1 MTKMRISKYLF
12 ASLLTLA
19 VVVGASADDDSVVID
34 GVTYQVVPNGDEPYA
49 WIYDARQAPIT
60 DFTIPETVEIDG
72 VEYPVARIRGYAF
85 NENPTLSSI
94 TFNNNMRAIEIGS
107 FRDCPNLQTVTWPNL
122 TGPNITE
129 MGRVVFGGCKRLK
142 SIWVP
147 GNLTELPGAIFS
159 SCDSLESVYIS
170 SNTLKKIGDE
180 AFGGCPRLTTVILS
194 APNLETIGASA
205 FAYCTALTSI
215 SIPANV
221 TTISRRAFARCFEL
235 AEVTLPR
242 RLTTMDELAFEY
254 TKLTSLDIPDSCATI
269 GREAFSLSDLEAI
282 TLPGEL
288 SSIGNSCFWSCVS
301 SRNSPAGSESKI
313 VNLQPRPLD
322 VDSDA
327 FDYQRLYPDL
337 TNLYVPRTSVEAYRN
352 SAGWGFFTHI
362 IPCDSIYLSG
372 CRYRMDVDGYR
383 LALYKQNLDRNMT
396 ELTIPAAE
404 MVPYS
409 DGSYV
414 PYAVTAL
421 CGETFRDL
429 ANLKSV
435 TLNEVD
441 SLGYGVFSGCS
452 ALTTIK
458 TDRLRYIGQ
467 RAFEYCSNIKA
478 LDLPATLEK
487 MESSAFVG
495 NNNIE
500 RVTVRA
506 AAPPVTY
513 YSAFNI
519 PVYENATL
527 YVPAE
532 SIEQYRAANGWKEFA
547 NIEAIVDAIKGD
559 INGDESIDGN
569 DVSALLEMVLAGG
582 VTVAQ
587 KAVADVRGDGAVD
600 GNDVSALLEMVLA
613 GE

>member
-12 ASLLTLA
+12 ASLLTLV

-49 WIYDARQAPIT
+49 WIYDAREAPIT

-159 SCDSLESVYIS
+159 NCDSLESVYIS

-180 AFGGCPRLTTVILS
+180 AFSGCLRLTTVILS

-242 RLTTMDELAFEY
+242 RLTSLDELAFEY
-254 TKLTSLDIPDSCATI
+254 TKLTALDIPDSCATI
-269 GREAFSLSDLEAI
+269 GKEAFSFSEVMTI

-288 SSIGNSCFWSCVS
+288 SALGNSCFWGCLS
-301 SRNSPAGSESKI
+301 SQYTAGTEAKI
-313 VNLQPRPLD
+313 VNLQPVPLD
-322 VDSDA
+322 IADDV
-327 FDYQRLYPDL
+327 FDFQRRARDF
-337 TNLYVPRTSVEAYRN
+337 TNLYVPRTSVKAYGK
-352 SAGWGFFTHI
+352 SLGWGFLTHI

-372 CRYRMDVDGYR
+372 CRYRMDVDGCR
-383 LALYKQNLDRNMT
+383 LALYKHNLDRNMT
-396 ELTIPAAE
+396 ELTIPASE

-421 CGETFRDL
+421 CGETFSDL

-495 NNNIE
+495 NNGIE
-500 RVTVRA
+500 RITVRA

-513 YSAFNI
+513 YGAFSI

-532 SIEQYRAANGWKEFA
+532 SIEQYRAASGWKEFVH
-547 NIEAIVDAIKGD
+547 IEAIVDPIKGD

-587 KAVADVRGDGAVD
+587 KAVADVSGDGSVD